1 MFVIQLLVVI
11 LGLYFFLAMF
21 GIKFFKAQPTDY
33 ILKYSSG
40 RVRREGMGLAFYYL
54 SHNTQIVAVP
64 TSSTDGNFIFNEAT
78 NNFQAV
84 TIQGQFTYRIAQP
97 RQAASLLNFTIEP
110 SRRNYLSQ
118 DPEKLPQR
126 IANIIQVETR
136 GEIQRRSLEETLR
149 DSQAI
154 ASVVLGRIREA
165 QLLSAMGVELM
176 SIFFVSAKP
185 TPEVAKALE
194 AEYRETLLRKADEA
208 IYARRAA
215 AVEEERKIKENE
227 LNTDITLEQNRQ
239 QLIELEGN
247 NQQREA
253 EFRGR
258 ALEQEAEYRSRASEL
273 EMSVYRTM
281 EPPTILAL
289 ATKELGQN
297 AARVG
302 NLTIT
307 SEVLSA
313 LLNLPSN
320 ATAPQVQPAAQT
332 PAQASPRPTPPH
344 STPAESPSTRSQ
356 PS

>member
-289 ATKELGQN
+289 AMKELGQN